1 MDNTKNT
8 ALYVACQQCDALY
21 DKPHLKQ
28 GQLAKCHRCGS
39 TLIERKVDS
48 IERSFNWSLAGLILM
63 LPAILL
69 PIMGVTLA
77 GQFHQASLFDCI
89 LVLIDRGFFMIACLV
104 FLFAIAVPIVRLSG
118 ALYLSYC
125 FKFNRLKPSLL
136 NFFRAYH
143 HLDNWAMLNVFML
156 GIVVSMYKLLDDTEL
171 SVNLGLLAF
180 ILWLI
185 CSTMSAAALDQDYI
199 WDKLEKAFAERED
212 EDENS

>member
-1 MDNTKNT
+1 MNTPIDT
-8 ALYVACQQCDALY
+8 ELLVACQQCDALY
-21 DKPHLKQ
+21 DKPQLKQ
-28 GQLAKCHRCGS
+28 GQIAKCTRCGS

-48 IERSFNWSLAGLILM
+48 INRSFYWSLAGLIFM

-77 GQFHQASLFDCI
+77 GQFHQASLLDCI
-89 LVLIDRGFFMIACLV
+89 IVLIERDFFMIACLM

-118 ALYLSYC
+118 ALYIAYS

-143 HLDNWAMLNVFML
+143 HLDHWAMLNVFML
-156 GIVVSMYKLLDDTEL
+156 GIVVSMYKLTDDTEL

-180 ILWLI
+180 IFWLI
-185 CSTMSAAALDQDYI
+185 CSTMSAVALDQDYI
-199 WDKLEKAFAERED
+199 WDKLEKAFTNKEVNH
-212 EDENS
+212 ENS

>member
-1 MDNTKNT
+1 MNSKINPTFF
-8 ALYVACQQCDALY
+8 VACQQCDALY
-21 DKPHLKQ
+21 DKPQLKQ
-28 GQLAKCHRCGS
+28 GQLAKCNRCGS

-48 IERSFNWSLAGLILM
+48 IERSFNWSLAGLMLM

-104 FLFAIAVPIVRLSG
+104 FLFAIAVPIVRLAG
-118 ALYLSYC
+118 AFYISYS
-125 FKFNRLKPSLL
+125 FKFHKLKPSLL

-143 HLDNWAMLNVFML
+143 YLDNWAMLNVFML
-156 GIVVSMYKLLDDTEL
+156 GIVVSMYKLIDDTEL
-171 SVNLGLLAF
+171 SINLGLFAF
-180 ILWLI
+180 VFWLI

-199 WDKLEKAFAERED
+199 WDQLERAFPRNCANEH
-212 EDENS
+212 S